1 MADSFPAATPHGAIE
16 EVFPEVFLVRGTMR
30 YPQRKMVLAR
40 NMTIVRSGTE
50 LTLLNSVRLDSAGEE
65 ALDALGKVMHLVK
78 LGAFHGV
85 DDPYYVDRYRP
96 TLWAPPD
103 ATHKG
108 ELTTD
113 RVLDEG
119 GETPIP
125 EAIVF
130 RFTCAAL
137 PEVAVRLPVAGGTL
151 LTCDSVTNLIDQ
163 VGCEGVEAQVTR
175 ENGFLRRASI
185 GAMWRNTM
193 TREHGP
199 SLLLDYRR
207 LLEQIPFVNLISAHG
222 PPLCDTAATDLTATL
237 QFIFGAKVT
246 WQQPLGP
253 G

>member
-1 MADSFPAATPHGAIE
+1 MADSFPAATAHGPIE

-30 YPQRKMVLAR
+30 YPHWKMVLAR
-40 NMTIVRSGTE
+40 NMIIVRTGTE
-50 LTLLNSVRLDSAGEE
+50 LTLFNSVRLDAAGEL
-65 ALDALGKVMHLVK
+65 ALEGLGTVTHLVK

-96 TLWAPPD
+96 TLWAPPE

-113 RVLDEG
+113 RVLDEDG
-119 GETPIP
+119 DSPVPGATL
-125 EAIVF
+125 F
-130 RFTCAAL
+130 RFACAAL

-151 LTCDSVTNLIDQ
+151 LTCDAVTNMIDHQ
-163 VGCEGVEAQVTR
+163 GCEGVESQVTR
-175 ENGFLRRASI
+175 EHGFLRPASI
-185 GAMWRNTM
+185 GAMWRNAM

-207 LLEQIPFVNLISAHG
+207 LLEQIRFVNLISAHG
-222 PPLCDTAATDLTATL
+222 PPLRDTAATDLTATL